1 MRTSQRVSRAT
12 WEQLAKDDPWRAV
25 LTNVDG
31 RTIASDAEAR
41 EAFYRSG
48 EEHVERIFSAIRAH
62 FGDTNF
68 EVGVDFGC
76 GVGRTIVPLARRCS
90 RVIATDIAPTML
102 SLTADHLQAERV
114 SNATLQLSHDFVREG
129 SPIDLFHSFLVLQH
143 IWPNDGMRILQSVLP
158 RIRAGGITAI
168 HVPYR
173 VGGKR
178 PRLPFRWARS
188 HLPFFNAAANVI
200 RGVPA
205 RTPFMQMNAYDLTA
219 IIGLLGDLGFG
230 ALLFLPEPQPDSHSV
245 IILGRRLADIKSP
258 ASSPAGRR

>member
-1 MRTSQRVSRAT
+1 MSTSQRISRET
-12 WEQLAKDDPWRAV
+12 WEQLATDDPWRAV

-31 RTIASDAEAR
+31 RAVASDAEAR

-48 EEHVERIFSAIRAH
+48 EEHVKRVFSAIRTH
-62 FGDTNF
+62 FGETNP

-102 SLTADHLQAERV
+102 SIAADRLQAEGV
-114 SNATLQLSHDFVREG
+114 SNATLQPSQDFVREET
-129 SPIDLFHSFLVLQH
+129 PIDLFHSFLVLQH
-143 IWPNDGMRILQSVLP
+143 IWPDDGMRILGSVLP
-158 RIRAGGITAI
+158 RIRAGGIVAI

-188 HLPFFNAAANVI
+188 HMPFFNAAANVI

-205 RTPFMQMNAYDLTA
+205 KTPFMQMNAYDLNA
-219 IIGLLGDLGFG
+219 VIGLLGDLGFG
-230 ALLFLPEPQPDSHSV
+230 TLLFLPERQPDSDSV
-245 IILGRRLADIKSP
+245 IILGRREQPSP
-258 ASSPAGRR
+258 G